1 MNQKAPQ
8 PLVDLKGIPP
18 KHYARATEAQ
28 GNLRRFSEYCKKYK
42 ATTIAK
48 AYHAHEVENLL
59 SYIETIEPWID
70 AFREQLTRGENP

>member
-42 ATTIAK
+42 ATTPELSGAALAASGGAK
-48 AYHAHEVENLL
+48 RNELERFV
-59 SYIETIEPWID
+59 
-70 AFREQLTRGENP
+70 R